1 MRDWLPPA
9 RFLIGQTL
17 RWWLEVVNEMTGFRA
32 PHRDRGAGRRERVK
46 LCSVSRMWSFIDII
60 SVQYSRVV
68 VLRCSPN
75 YGNQPL
81 EMAPPPP
88 SSAAAAAGAAAAGA
102 AASTAEAAA
111 AAASASTAAAAAGV
125 EAAAAGAAS
134 TAGAEAAPEAGGGGR
149 RWGRRP
155 RSVARQ
161 CSLPARRPPA
171 CRPHRQDGRER
182 QPDHR
187 ACHGVACSA

>member
-88 SSAAAAAGAAAAGA
+88 SSAAAAAGAAAAA
-102 AASTAEAAA
+102 AP
-111 AAASASTAAAAAGV
+111 AAAGSMAP
-125 EAAAAGAAS
+125 AA
-134 TAGAEAAPEAGGGGR
+134 
-149 RWGRRP
+149 
-155 RSVARQ
+155 RSLRATSACPCARATE
-161 CSLPARRPPA
+161 S
-171 CRPHRQDGRER
+171 
-182 QPDHR
+182 
-187 ACHGVACSA
+187 GVAPVSVR